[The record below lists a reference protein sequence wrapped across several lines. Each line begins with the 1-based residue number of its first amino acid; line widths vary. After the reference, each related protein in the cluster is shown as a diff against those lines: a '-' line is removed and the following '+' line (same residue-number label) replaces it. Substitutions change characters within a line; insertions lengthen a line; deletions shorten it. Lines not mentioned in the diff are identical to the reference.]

1 MGQTLCIDFG
11 TSSIRAVVRD
21 RFSDISVLDI
31 GRVTNSETIDSA
43 SIRSEVCID
52 ADLQTVRFGE
62 RAYEAII
69 NNQKIAFHNAS
80 PKLWLKEPHLLDE
93 RVIPDLDIS
102 RRDLITG
109 LLAYAL
115 YAAAET
121 GNWEAPVKPDAEDI
135 RIAHPVWPDQIKLS
149 ANRALRQ
156 IAWVATSMATEGDW
170 GIVDTDV
177 LKSWTS
183 PQTPDEGLPELVE
196 KFDTLE
202 PVAAAVELLPG
213 ITNRLMLCAVVDV
226 GAGTTDIGIFQTK
239 IVDENSRVAS
249 KLIPTGPTVS
259 VFKAGND
266 IDSSLLKLMAERYPK
281 EFKKNENDLRLR
293 IRGLKENLFT
303 EGKIRVEGI
312 EISLKELEEVDE
324 IKLMIKE
331 IRNSFEMA
339 FINAGSNIRS
349 WLSSNKGTESHITL
363 AMAGGG
369 AEISFL
375 VSELSKKIKI
385 EGYEHPL
392 RLLKP
397 EPPTNYDLKGAGY
410 SRMVVSL
417 GGVSEMYESVI
428 HEHTKLLAIPS
439 LGRAKQIIKN
449 W

>member
-11 TSSIRAVVRD
+11 TSSIRAVVRN

-52 ADLQTVRFGE
+52 ADYKTIRFGE

-69 NNQKIAFHNAS
+69 NNQNIAFHNTS
-80 PKLWLKEPHLLDE
+80 PKLWLKEPRKLDD

-115 YAAAET
+115 FAASET
-121 GNWEAPVKPDAEDI
+121 GDWEAPSKPDSEDI
-135 RIAHPVWPDQIKLS
+135 RIAHPVWPDHIKS
-149 ANRALRQ
+149 AADRALRQ
-156 IAWVATSMATEGDW
+156 IAWVATSMASEGDW
-170 GIVDTDV
+170 GIVDTGI

-183 PQTPDEGLPELVE
+183 PQTPEEGLPELSE

-213 ITNRLMLCAVVDV
+213 ISNRRMLCAVVDV
-226 GAGTTDIGIFQTK
+226 GAGTTDIGIFQS
-239 IVDENSRVAS
+239 IISDESSRVAS

-266 IDSSLLKLMAERYPK
+266 IDSSLLTLMAERYPI

-303 EGKIRVEGI
+303 QGKLRVEGI
-312 EISLKELEEVDE
+312 EISLKDLEELDE
-324 IKLMIKE
+324 IKLMKNE
-331 IRNSFEMA
+331 IRKSFELA
-339 FINAGSNIRS
+339 FINSAARIRG
-349 WLSSNKGTESHITL
+349 WLIPNKGTESHITL

-385 EGYEHPL
+385 EGFEYPL
-392 RLLKP
+392 RLLKTASR
-397 EPPTNYDLKGAGY
+397 TNYDLKGAGY

-417 GGVSEMYESVI
+417 GGVSEIYESVI
-428 HEHTKLLAIPS
+428 HEHSKLLAIPS

-449 W
+449 

>member
-1 MGQTLCIDFG
+1 MKQTLCIDFG

-21 RFSDISVLDI
+21 GFSDISVLDI

-52 ADLQTVRFGE
+52 ADLQTIRFGE

-69 NNQKIAFHNAS
+69 NNHKIAFHNAS
-80 PKLWLKEPHLLDE
+80 PKLWLKEPDRLDD
-93 RVIPDLDIS
+93 RVIPELDIS

-115 YAAAET
+115 YAASET
-121 GNWEAPVKPDAEDI
+121 GGWEAPEKPDKEDI
-135 RIAHPVWPDQIKLS
+135 RIAHPVWPDQIKS
-149 ANRALRQ
+149 AADRALRQ

-170 GIVDTDV
+170 GVVDTEI

-183 PQTPDEGLPELVE
+183 PQSDDEGLPELIE

-213 ITNRLMLCAVVDV
+213 ISNRRMLCAVVDV
-226 GAGTTDIGIFQTK
+226 GAGTTDIGIFQS
-239 IVDENSRVAS
+239 IIPDSNSKKAS
-249 KLIPTGPTVS
+249 RLIPTGPTLS

-266 IDSSLLKLMAERYPK
+266 IDESLLKLMADRYPR
-281 EFKKNENDLRLR
+281 EFRKNENDIRLR

-303 EGKIRVEGI
+303 DGKLRIEGI
-312 EISLKELEEVDE
+312 EISLQELEETEE
-324 IKLMIKE
+324 IKSMVKE
-331 IRNSFEMA
+331 IRQGFELA
-339 FINAGSNIRS
+339 FKNAGSSIRT
-349 WLSSNKGTESHITL
+349 WLSSKEGIESQITL

-375 VSELSKKIKI
+375 VSALSTKIKV

-392 RLLKP
+392 QLLENKP
-397 EPPTNYDLKGAGY
+397 QNNYDLKGAGY

-417 GGVSEMYESVI
+417 GGVSELYESVI
-428 HEHTKLLAIPS
+428 HEHSKLTAIPS
-439 LGRAKQIIKN
+439 LGRAKQIIKS

>member
-1 MGQTLCIDFG
+1 MPQTLCIDFG
-11 TSSIRAVVRD
+11 TSSIRAAVRD

-69 NNQKIAFHNAS
+69 NNKKIAFHNAS
-80 PKLWLKEPHLLDE
+80 PKLWLKEPHLLDD
-93 RVIPDLDIS
+93 RVIPELDLS

-135 RIAHPVWPDQIKLS
+135 RIAHPVWPDQIKSS
-149 ANRALRQ
+149 ADRALRQ

-170 GIVDTDV
+170 GIVDIDI

-183 PQTPDEGLPELVE
+183 PQTPEEGLPELVE

-213 ITNRLMLCAVVDV
+213 ISNRRMLCAVVDV
-226 GAGTTDIGIFQTK
+226 GAGTTDIGIFQSIIPDSNSK
-239 IVDENSRVAS
+239 IASR
-249 KLIPTGPTVS
+249 LIPTGPTLS

-266 IDSSLLKLMAERYPK
+266 IDTALLKLMAERYPN
-281 EFKKNENDLRLR
+281 EFKKNENDLKLR

-303 EGKIRVEGI
+303 QGKLRVEGI
-312 EISLKELEEVDE
+312 EISLQDLEETSE
-324 IKLMIKE
+324 IQLMIKE
-331 IRNSFEMA
+331 IRQSFELA
-339 FINAGSNIRS
+339 FQNAGSGIRT
-349 WLSSNKGTESHITL
+349 WLSSKEGIESQITL

-375 VSELSKKIKI
+375 VSALSKKIKL

-392 RLLKP
+392 HLLKT
-397 EPPTNYDLKGAGY
+397 EPRIIYDLKGAGY

-417 GGVSEMYESVI
+417 GGVSELYESVI
-428 HEHTKLLAIPS
+428 HEHSKLLGIPS
-439 LGRAKQIIKN
+439 LGRAKQIIKS

>member
-1 MGQTLCIDFG
+1 M
-11 TSSIRAVVRD
+11 
-21 RFSDISVLDI
+21 
-31 GRVTNSETIDSA
+31 
-43 SIRSEVCID
+43 
-52 ADLQTVRFGE
+52 
-62 RAYEAII
+62 
-69 NNQKIAFHNAS
+69 
-80 PKLWLKEPHLLDE
+80 
-93 RVIPDLDIS
+93 
-102 RRDLITG
+102 
-109 LLAYAL
+109 
-115 YAAAET
+115 
-121 GNWEAPVKPDAEDI
+121 
-135 RIAHPVWPDQIKLS
+135 
-149 ANRALRQ
+149 
-156 IAWVATSMATEGDW
+156 
-170 GIVDTDV
+170 
-177 LKSWTS
+177 
-183 PQTPDEGLPELVE
+183 PELVE

-213 ITNRLMLCAVVDV
+213 ISNRLMLCAVVDV
-226 GAGTTDIGIFQTK
+226 GAGTTDIGIFQTI

-397 EPPTNYDLKGAGY
+397 EPRTNYDLKGAGY